1 MYNESE
7 HWTNDWYQSK
17 SVPSLPTYNVF
28 TDGACLGNPGS
39 GGWAAV
45 IRSKSDPSLP
55 RQVLNGGFE
64 TTTNNRMEIMPV
76 IKALEALNEPSK
88 VDLYT
93 DSQYVSKGINE
104 WIDGWIG
111 RGWRS
116 SSGKPVKNKDLWLR
130 LVPLLE
136 KHRVTAHW
144 VEGHSGN
151 PDNEDCDFL
160 ARESAKRYDLPIDT
174 GYEG

>member
-1 MYNESE
+1 MLCHN
-7 HWTNDWYQSK
+7 
-17 SVPSLPTYNVF
+17 
-28 TDGACLGNPGS
+28 
-39 GGWAAV
+39 AV
-45 IRSKSDPSLP
+45 
-55 RQVLNGGFE
+55 
-64 TTTNNRMEIMPV
+64 
-76 IKALEALNEPSK
+76 SK

-93 DSQYVSKGINE
+93 DSQYVCKGINE

-116 SSGKPVKNKDLWLR
+116 SSGNPVKNKDLWLR
-130 LVPLLE
+130 LVALLE

-160 ARESAKRYDLPIDT
+160 ARESAKHYDLPIDT